1 MLVRWAKIHQKLCK
15 IQNSYNREIK
25 VKKSCFSFGAKLA
38 VRKKIEEKG
47 GAEDE
52 AETENTQLPT
62 EESFLSTTP
71 SALLTPGAVK

>member
-1 MLVRWAKIHQKLCK
+1 M
-15 IQNSYNREIK
+15 
-25 VKKSCFSFGAKLA
+25 
-38 VRKKIEEKG
+38 RKKIEEKG

-62 EESFLSTTP
+62 EENFLSTTP